1 MRSTLSPAA
10 GLERPSAIANARS
23 AASGLEKTY
32 VDERKTAGRA
42 EPTDKRGSKPRVS
55 TAVGGRT
62 RYGMDSRAMI
72 NALVLSV
79 PRLLDPMTEISVAPV
94 NRAKTISTSALSVNF
109 AWLVR
114 LRFGAVLGQLI
125 VIVAVSSLLGAVLPL
140 VALGI
145 VMALE
150 LLLNVWA
157 LARLHGKKPIAER
170 HVTLSMGADLLLFT
184 ALLYFSG
191 GPANP
196 FSFLYLIHIAL
207 AAVVLPPRTSFAL
220 VASALGCSLG
230 LFWAHVPLPHD
241 HSHHQQA
248 YSWHMRG
255 MWVAFGLAACFIVYF
270 IQRVLRELRQIE
282 EELAASRERATR
294 GEAVAALAMLS
305 AGAAHEL
312 ASPLSTIAVASGELL
327 RRLPEGDTGA
337 ASREDVLLIK
347 SEVERCRGI
356 LDQLAAEAGQAH
368 GSSFGELTWPLIIE
382 HGASGFDHRRLTV
395 ETPPGEPRALTG
407 SLGAT
412 SQALRNLLSNAFD
425 ATAPDGAVRLGVSE
439 QHGELAFSVQDDGP
453 GMSPSVLSRATEPFF
468 TTKPRGQGM
477 GLGLFLVQSVA
488 EQMGGRLELSSQSGH
503 GTLAKLVLPLTAT
516 NGRMVA
522 GRAASQATEVN
533 G

>member
-1 MRSTLSPAA
+1 VA
-10 GLERPSAIANARS
+10 
-23 AASGLEKTY
+23 
-32 VDERKTAGRA
+32 KTA
-42 EPTDKRGSKPRVS
+42 SS
-55 TAVGGRT
+55 
-62 RYGMDSRAMI
+62 
-72 NALVLSV
+72 NAFL
-79 PRLLDPMTEISVAPV
+79 
-94 NRAKTISTSALSVNF
+94 VNF

-125 VIVAVSSLLGAVLPL
+125 VIAAVSSLLGTALPL
-140 VALGI
+140 GALGV

-157 LARLHGKKPIAER
+157 LARLHGKKPIDER
-170 HVTLSMGADLLLFT
+170 HVTMSVGADLLLFT

-241 HSHHQQA
+241 HAQHQHQ

-270 IQRVLRELRQIE
+270 IQRVLRELRSIE
-282 EELAASRERATR
+282 EELAASRERAAR
-294 GEAVAALAMLS
+294 GDAVAALAMLS

-312 ASPLSTIAVASGELL
+312 ASPLSTIALASGELL
-327 RRLPEGDTGA
+327 RRLPEGATAA

-347 SEVERCRGI
+347 SQVERCRGI

-368 GSSFGELTWPLIIE
+368 GSSFGELTWPLIVE
-382 HGASGFDHRRLTV
+382 QGASGFDRQRLTI
-395 ETPPGEPRALTG
+395 ETPGGSPRTLTG
-407 SLGAT
+407 SLGAI

-425 ATAPDGAVRLGVSE
+425 ATGPDGTVQLGISE
-439 QHGELAFSVQDDGP
+439 LHGELTFSVQDDGP
-453 GMSPSVLSRATEPFF
+453 GMSESVLLRATEPFF

-488 EQMGGRLELSSQSGH
+488 EQMGGRLELSSQGGH

-516 NGRMVA
+516 NGRMVEA
-522 GRAASQATEVN
+522 GDVSQAVEVH